1 MVLDVHAARAE
12 ALFCSQA
19 QPSEKPDA
27 AQVAESIAAMARTWG
42 SRWCAGQV
50 AQAYGDNP
58 YMAAERMAWARQ
70 TVLET
75 YPPRGAR

>member
-1 MVLDVHAARAE
+1 MALDLQAARAE
-12 ALFCSQA
+12 ALFCSSA

-50 AQAYGDNP
+50 AQAYGDHP
-58 YMAAERMAWARQ
+58 EIAVQRMAWARQ
-70 TVLET
+70 TVSET